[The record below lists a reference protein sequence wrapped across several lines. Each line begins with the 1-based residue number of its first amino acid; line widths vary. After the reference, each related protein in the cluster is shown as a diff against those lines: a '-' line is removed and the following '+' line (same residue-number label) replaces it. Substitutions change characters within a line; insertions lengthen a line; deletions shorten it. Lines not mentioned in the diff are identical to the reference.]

1 MIKVNLLIIILKQ
14 EEATEER
21 CCCNHS
27 STISMLHKTVTVVL
41 VKQHVV
47 AVWKLDVRTYTAL
60 HHSPFK
66 YEAPAHTRGNNAAKI
81 KHKKST
87 LTATIFTGEP
97 LQAQGQNRKETGGK
111 TPGALLP
118 TFLPPRGCL
127 TRKHHRV
134 FTVLNTSCVGVRGL
148 NSPH

>member
-47 AVWKLDVRTYTAL
+47 AVWKLDVRMDTAL

-66 YEAPAHTRGNNAAKI
+66 YEAPAHTRGNKAANI
-81 KHKKST
+81 KQKKST

-97 LQAQGQNRKETGGK
+97 LQAQGQDRKETGGK

-118 TFLPPRGCL
+118 TFFAPKRLPHTKTPQGVHCS
-127 TRKHHRV
+127 KHKLRRSEG
-134 FTVLNTSCVGVRGL
+134 TKL
-148 NSPH
+148 SP